1 MIDNYDDLNRDET
14 LAAVSDFDGEK
25 LAQFIAFERA
35 NKNRVTVIEPLEREL
50 LEVTSTGRNYA
61 AGIWFDDVEDTQ
73 LVRRSRRVD
82 AAIDDGLLESV

>member
-14 LAAVSDFDGEK
+14 LAAVSDFDGEQ
-25 LAQFIAFERA
+25 LAQFIEFERDH
-35 NKNRVTVIEPLEREL
+35 KDRVTVIEPLEREL

-61 AGIWFDDVEDTQ
+61 AGIWFDDVEDTK